1 MSINIDSEA
10 WCRKAYLNYH
20 CYDNSMG
27 LTVEEMAE
35 ITSKWERQ
43 LPSWQRS
50 VSSDETEYDF
60 DDSEFENYKESGKKS
75 SEDAT
80 GYSASGGKNTGN
92 KIRSGVDCAI
102 GGVSLLAETGGMIV
116 GKLGGQAAGTAVNN
130 AVNVAANKVTG
141 GAAGKLS
148 TKAGG
153 KAKASDILTI
163 TLAVATN
170 ALYWLKRPNK
180 SEKKACDALQDV
192 MTDNQGALED
202 AQGEMATMSGELI
215 ELTDEANEANE
226 DANDKIKKAKT
237 IYDMHKSS
245 YLILKDK
252 IDAGIV
258 LTESE
263 KELYTQ
269 SVKNMS
275 KTSANITSTE
285 EDASGTIGEIY
296 DDMGTYQDGYDY
308 AAETMGEVQGSTDY
322 AESFDDTTKTLCKVE
337 GAGMTMT
344 AGATAIAAARVAS
357 KAFVG
362 WFFAALGTAAAVSSG
377 YAAAEQFKWAGEVG
391 DEIGMRKYTQ
401 DMNDATMEMYDEE
414 IDSYDGF
421 MQDIGDLEIEEP
433 DDIEPPENAADPN
446 TNSDPT
452 VPTGTPDPLNPT
464 GVKKKEDEKE

>member
-1 MSINIDSEA
+1 MTINIDSEA
-10 WCRKAYLNYH
+10 SCRKAYLNYH
-20 CYDNSMG
+20 CYNNTMG
-27 LTVEEMAE
+27 ITTEEMAG
-35 ITSKWERQ
+35 ITALWSDK
-43 LPSWQRS
+43 LPSWQLS
-50 VSSDETEYDF
+50 VDSDETEYDF
-60 DDSEFENYKESGKKS
+60 DDSEFETYKQNGKKAT
-75 SEDAT
+75 EDAT
-80 GYSASGGKNTGN
+80 GYERTGDKKDVNNTRAAGDCLIAGTGQLASTVGQKVAS
-92 KIRSGVDCAI
+92 KIGEKV
-102 GGVSLLAETGGMIV
+102 V
-116 GKLGGQAAGTAVNN
+116 GKATEEGASETVKGTVKNF
-130 AVNVAANKVTG
+130 G
-141 GAAGKLS
+141 
-148 TKAGG
+148 
-153 KAKASDILTI
+153 TI
-163 TLAVATN
+163 IGCTLAFATGL
-170 ALYWLKRPNK
+170 AYTLKKPNK
-180 SEKKACDALQDV
+180 DEKKACDALQDV

-252 IDAGIV
+252 IDAGIA

-322 AESFDDTTKTLCKVE
+322 AESFDSQTRTLCIVE
-337 GAGMTMT
+337 AAAQGLNATSGAIATYKATTAASAPGMWWMYAFAAMGA
-344 AGATAIAAARVAS
+344 AGAIMS
-357 KAFVG
+357 G
-362 WFFAALGTAAAVSSG
+362 LGTA
-377 YAAAEQFKWAGEVG
+377 EQIKWAGKVG
-391 DEIGMRKYTQ
+391 DEIGMRKDTQ